1 MKLIF
6 YSFIS
11 LCRGFIFSG
20 ATAPLG
26 FWDPLELSKS
36 VDIGHLAFL
45 REAELKHSR
54 WSMVS
59 LLTMPVIECKTHHP
73 SINEFNELTTELKI
87 IILILIGYGE
97 FNTMIRGWENP
108 FNIDIVDYSLD
119 SNTKFYNASKMFK
132 LVTNYQ
138 PGDIGLGVIETFDYI
153 EHDTINN
160 LELNHGRL
168 AMITSIIVIILEY
181 VYKVPLFATAN
192 IDLM

>member
-108 FNIDIVDYSLD
+108 FNIGDYSLY

-181 VYKVPLFATAN
+181 VYKVPLFASAN